1 VTDQRPLRVLVL
13 QGGGAL
19 GSYQAG
25 VCEALGRS
33 GLEPDW
39 LAGISIGAINCA
51 IIAGNAGRARVD
63 RLQEFWGLVT
73 SQWPLSPHAHTDQF
87 RALLGDASV
96 GWTMTAGAPGFFS
109 PRPFSP
115 LLSSGGGPE
124 ALSFYDTAPLKATL
138 ERLVDFDRINA
149 KETRLS
155 VGAVNIRT
163 GNFAYFDNTHQKIGP
178 EHIMAS
184 GALPPGFP
192 PVEIDGEWYWDGGLV
207 SNTPLEYVL
216 DQCRTDDL
224 TIYQVDLF
232 NARGPMPRTIQEA
245 AEREKDIRFSSRT
258 RLNTDA
264 QLNIH
269 RLKSA
274 LSTLLNSL
282 PEGAAEDPDVKLLVE
297 FSRENT
303 VTVVQLI
310 YRDRAYEGAYKDV
323 EFSRQTMLDHWAS
336 GVADGEHAVERRR
349 LHPPHPAPGGAVS
362 VDPGLDR
369 PDDKTSPAPAKDA
382 AR

>member
-1 VTDQRPLRVLVL
+1 MTDQRPLRVLVL

-19 GSYQAG
+19 GAYQAG
-25 VCEALGRS
+25 VCEALGRG

-51 IIAGNAGRARVD
+51 IIAGNAGIARLD
-63 RLQEFWGLVT
+63 RLHEFWDLVT
-73 SQWPLSPHAHTDQF
+73 SQWPIGHQTPSDQF
-87 RALLGDASV
+87 RAMLGDASI
-96 GWTMTAGAPGFFS
+96 GWAVAAGVPGFFA
-109 PRPFSP
+109 PRAFSP
-115 LLSSGGGPE
+115 LFSTGGGPE

-149 KETRLS
+149 REKRLS

-163 GNFAYFDNTHQKIGP
+163 GNFTYFDNTHQKIGP

-192 PVEIDGEWYWDGGLV
+192 PIEIDGEWYWDGGLV

-216 DQCRTDDL
+216 DQCESGDL

-264 QLNIH
+264 QLRIH

-274 LSTLLNSL
+274 LSELLKTL
-282 PEGAAEDPDVKLLVE
+282 PADAAQIPDLQLLEE
-297 FSRENT
+297 FSKENT

-323 EFSRQTMLDHWAS
+323 EFSRQTMLDHWGS
-336 GVADGEHAVERRR
+336 GIADGQRALERRR
-349 LHPPHPAPGGAVS
+349 TDPPHPKPGGAVS

-369 PDDKTSPAPAKDA
+369 DKDQTSSRPKDVS
-382 AR
+382 R